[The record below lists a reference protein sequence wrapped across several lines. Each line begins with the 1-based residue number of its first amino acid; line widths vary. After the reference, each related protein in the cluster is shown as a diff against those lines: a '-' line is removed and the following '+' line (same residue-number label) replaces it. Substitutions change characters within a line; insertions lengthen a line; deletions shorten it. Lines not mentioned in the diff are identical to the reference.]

1 VLVAMLLGISTPQ
14 IKAFVFMK
22 RSPANHCP
30 PRRAQERKQDMS
42 TIKRFIKDEQGLETV
57 EYAIIAGLI
66 VVGVVT
72 AITAIGI
79 WVRTQFVDLQT
90 DLGA

>member
-1 VLVAMLLGISTPQ
+1 MLVAMLLGISTPQ
-14 IKAFVFMK
+14 IKPFTVK
-22 RSPANHCP
+22 RSPASISLHMQ
-30 PRRAQERKQDMS
+30 AQERKQDMS
-42 TIKRFIKDEQGLETV
+42 TIKRFINDEQGLETV

-79 WVRTQFVDLQT
+79 WVRTQFEDLQA

>member
-1 VLVAMLLGISTPQ
+1 
-14 IKAFVFMK
+14 
-22 RSPANHCP
+22 
-30 PRRAQERKQDMS
+30 MS
-42 TIKRFIKDEQGLETV
+42 TIKRFINDEQGLETV

-79 WVRTQFVDLQT
+79 WVRDQFVSLQT